1 MKKGIKK
8 AGVGI
13 LTGIM
18 ALSAFAFGGCDFNS
32 VKDTVKD
39 TVNDITD
46 SITGTE
52 NESVK
57 PSYDGTV
64 LTAGETYDFGAS
76 PKMAFCS
83 AVMPMSD
90 ETGTETQ
97 EFETISVTVKA
108 TVLPAD
114 ANQNVSWHVVFAN
127 AESEWATG
135 KTVTDYVEV
144 TPTYEGSTTATLSCK
159 KSFGEQIKL
168 VCTSV
173 ENAEISASVTVD
185 FIQTI
190 ELQSLTYG
198 DNLPI
203 NFGGVTNVAWEVS
216 TNGVGVGG
224 AQSFAYKYSQ
234 AYTIANEV
242 TTVVDLVSP
251 NYYHNGNDLLG
262 WGDSFNPS
270 DDSEKE
276 YKDGYFQLYSAKWG
290 VLFAGGDV
298 RDCGVKSFKN
308 ITDLRFDR
316 QFLTDTC
323 LSAREVENSMSS
335 DIDYIFQEGSIYGT
349 YTIEE
354 GSLYTL
360 RLRMTHSATGE
371 VVEKMSLINVT
382 EFTSNAQVASV
393 TLSGNVV
400 Y

>member
-1 MKKGIKK
+1 MKKIIKK
-8 AGVGI
+8 ITVSIIAMV
-13 LTGIM
+13 M

-46 SITGTE
+46 SITNTE

-57 PSYDGTV
+57 PSYNGTV

-190 ELQSLTYG
+190 ELQSLT
-198 DNLPI
+198 
-203 NFGGVTNVAWEVS
+203 
-216 TNGVGVGG
+216 
-224 AQSFAYKYSQ
+224 
-234 AYTIANEV
+234 
-242 TTVVDLVSP
+242 
-251 NYYHNGNDLLG
+251 
-262 WGDSFNPS
+262 
-270 DDSEKE
+270 
-276 YKDGYFQLYSAKWG
+276 
-290 VLFAGGDV
+290 
-298 RDCGVKSFKN
+298 
-308 ITDLRFDR
+308 
-316 QFLTDTC
+316 
-323 LSAREVENSMSS
+323 
-335 DIDYIFQEGSIYGT
+335 
-349 YTIEE
+349 
-354 GSLYTL
+354 
-360 RLRMTHSATGE
+360 
-371 VVEKMSLINVT
+371 
-382 EFTSNAQVASV
+382 
-393 TLSGNVV
+393 
-400 Y
+400 